1 MPTVH
6 YIDDLSVASVIPPS
20 PTGRP
25 ILLVHGILGGAWYF
39 ERYQHFFADRGYPT
53 YAINLRGRAGSRAVR
68 DVGAITMDEFIRDA
82 LDVARTLDR
91 PIIIGHSMGGLIAQR
106 LAEEG
111 VSDIVVLLSSAP
123 PRGIPVATPRLMLK
137 QIKHLGALLRSRPLR
152 SSRADADDLIFNRMP
167 DGERQA
173 LYESLI
179 PDSGRAARDISL
191 GAVRVDASR
200 VRCHMLVAGGMADRF
215 IAPAVLRKI
224 ARKYG
229 APCWQYPENGH
240 FLPMEPGWDRIA
252 DDVESWIRRRA
263 RPGSTREPRGR

>member
-6 YIDDLSVASVIPPS
+6 YIDDLSVVSVVPPA
-20 PTGRP
+20 PTERP
-25 ILLVHGILGGAWYF
+25 ILLIHGILGGAWYF
-39 ERYQHFFADRGYPT
+39 ERYQRFFAARGYPT
-53 YAINLRGRAGSRAVR
+53 HAINLRGRAGSRAVP

-91 PIIIGHSMGGLIAQR
+91 PIVIGHSMGGLIAQR

-123 PRGIPVATPRLMLK
+123 PNGIPVATPRLLVK
-137 QIKHLGALLRSRPLR
+137 QVKHLGVLLRSRPLR
-152 SSRADADDLIFNRMP
+152 SSRADADDLIFNRIP
-167 DGERQA
+167 KGERQA
-173 LYESLI
+173 LYETLI

-191 GAVRVDASR
+191 GTVRVDERR
-200 VRCHMLVAGGMADRF
+200 VRGDMLVAGGMADRF
-215 IAPAVLRKI
+215 IAPAVLRRI

-252 DDVESWIRRRA
+252 DDIESWIRRRA
-263 RPGSTREPRGR
+263 RPGAIEQPSGH

>member
-1 MPTVH
+1 V
-6 YIDDLSVASVIPPS
+6 
-20 PTGRP
+20 G
-25 ILLVHGILGGAWYF
+25 
-39 ERYQHFFADRGYPT
+39 
-53 YAINLRGRAGSRAVR
+53 

-82 LDVARTLDR
+82 LDVARTLHR

-111 VSDIVVLLSSAP
+111 VSDIVVLLASAP
-123 PRGIPVATPRLMLK
+123 PKGIPVATPRLMIK
-137 QIKHLGALLRSRPLR
+137 QMKHIGALLRSRPLR
-152 SSRADADDLIFNRMP
+152 SSRVDADDLIFNRMP
-167 DGERQA
+167 EAERQA

-191 GAVRVDASR
+191 GTVGVDERRVQCD
-200 VRCHMLVAGGMADRF
+200 MLVAGGMADRF
-215 IAPAVLRKI
+215 IAPPVLRKI

-229 APCWQYPENGH
+229 APCWQYPSNGH

-263 RPGSTREPRGR
+263 RPGAKHPPRGG